1 MHDLSYFL
9 GKNFWGDD
17 GSQNMLVY
25 QPAFSTLQLN
35 KDKGI
40 DYVTSWKSKGVYSSI
55 LSPQHTTFLHSIK
68 HCEYKIGKKMDKD
81 PLVVEQNNYV
91 TQIANTYIVYDLDTC
106 SNNPIRNFALKN
118 CLFGATSIVKK
129 LIKKV
134 SV

>member
-40 DYVTSWKSKGVYSSI
+40 DYVISWKSKGVYSSI

-68 HCEYKIGKKMDKD
+68 HCEYKIGKKKW
-81 PLVVEQNNYV
+81 
-91 TQIANTYIVYDLDTC
+91 
-106 SNNPIRNFALKN
+106 
-118 CLFGATSIVKK
+118 
-129 LIKKV
+129 IKTL
-134 SV
+134 

>member
-1 MHDLSYFL
+1 MA
-9 GKNFWGDD
+9 KIFWGGD

-40 DYVTSWKSKGVYSSI
+40 DYVISWKSKGVYSSI

-68 HCEYKIGKKMDKD
+68 HCEY
-81 PLVVEQNNYV
+81 
-91 TQIANTYIVYDLDTC
+91 QIANTYIVYDLDTC
-106 SNNPIRNFALKN
+106 SNNPLRNFALTN

>member
-40 DYVTSWKSKGVYSSI
+40 DYVISWKSKGVI
-55 LSPQHTTFLHSIK
+55 VLFFLHNI
-68 HCEYKIGKKMDKD
+68 
-81 PLVVEQNNYV
+81 PLF
-91 TQIANTYIVYDLDTC
+91 YIV
-106 SNNPIRNFALKN
+106 
-118 CLFGATSIVKK
+118 
-129 LIKKV
+129 
-134 SV
+134 